1 MHIASTGADP
11 ARFTRGDSYSAS
23 HAPRPAPTLLLAAPF
38 PPHRSVSPAPQL
50 LPMRPVS

>member
-11 ARFTRGDSYSAS
+11 ARFTRGDSYLES
-23 HAPRPAPTLLLAAPF
+23 HAPRPAPTLLLAALIPH
-38 PPHRSVSPAPQL
+38 HRSASPL